1 MQQTQKEILDTN
13 QVMSLELTFK
23 FRRKKTSKWS
33 IEGRSCMWNVFIF
46 SFCKNDWV
54 FLHSKRQNENPFS
67 LLLDSVKC
75 SLMQDQ
81 HNCIKTL
88 VVNPYY
94 CSKCMIYFIL
104 RCILL
109 IYLFVN
115 ITGEFFG
122 SEVNAWAL
130 SVSLYVKHNLWLS
143 SLTKIWISVVFY
155 DLHSWIK
162 FSSNKY
168 LKWASFI
175 LITVN
180 VFNIWQKFI
189 FQQVSV
195 DLNWVNYICAYSYT
209 CKGEFFTKNAKR
221 ILGQL

>member
-1 MQQTQKEILDTN
+1 MIIYFIKLLFSKKISCTNFSKICNRHKREILDTN

-130 SVSLYVKHNLWLS
+130 SVSLYVKH
-143 SLTKIWISVVFY
+143 
-155 DLHSWIK
+155 
-162 FSSNKY
+162 
-168 LKWASFI
+168 
-175 LITVN
+175 
-180 VFNIWQKFI
+180 
-189 FQQVSV
+189 
-195 DLNWVNYICAYSYT
+195 T
-209 CKGEFFTKNAKR
+209 CMIVLFD
-221 ILGQL
+221 